1 MTLPTLPLP
10 FPVSEVVPVL
20 LHPAVVH
27 FAVVLPLVILILE
40 LINLI
45 TKRRSLTITVYL
57 LFVLLAGVYIAAYG
71 TGVIDGKN
79 GGLLV
84 SDEGL
89 SHLKEH
95 KNLGIYLLYLS
106 GLPILLK
113 LLTLAIKK
121 PWAKVIYLVSF
132 VAIIALTLYQAKE
145 GGELVYEY
153 GLNVEA
159 KVALD
164 DTVEELQDEMD
175 ELKEQYEEQ
184 IAVLTAQCTE
194 NNDSAEVVA
203 TITNVE
209 NNISTSSQEPVVISE
224 NINQDINSSDSK
236 SKSES
241 NSSK

>member
-1 MTLPTLPLP
+1 MTLPVIPLP
-10 FPVSEVVPVL
+10 FDVPEVIPVL
-20 LHPAVVH
+20 LHPVTVH

-45 TKRRSLTITVYL
+45 TKRKSLTITVYI
-57 LFVLLAGVYIAAYG
+57 LFVLLIGVYVSAYA

-89 SHLKEH
+89 EHLKAH
-95 KNLGIYLLYLS
+95 KLLGIYLLYLS

-113 LLTLAIKK
+113 LLTLVVKK
-121 PWAKVIYLVSF
+121 PWAKIVYLVSF
-132 VAIIALTLYQAKE
+132 VAIIALTVYQAKE

-159 KVALD
+159 KVNLD

-175 ELKEQYEEQ
+175 EMKESYEEQ
-184 IAVLTAQCTE
+184 IAALNEKCASLKSEEQPSQESNETKAVSV
-194 NNDSAEVVA
+194 NVVD
-203 TITNVE
+203 TNV
-209 NNISTSSQEPVVISE
+209 TQLQKPM
-224 NINQDINSSDSK
+224 DSNLTK
-236 SKSES
+236 DES
-241 NSSK
+241 NTTK

>member
-10 FPVSEVVPVL
+10 FPVTEAIPVL
-20 LHPAVVH
+20 LHPVAIH

-45 TKRRSLTITVYL
+45 TKRKSLTITVYI
-57 LFVLLAGVYIAAYG
+57 LFVLMIGIFVAAYS

-79 GGLLV
+79 GGLLM

-89 SHLKEH
+89 EHLKFH
-95 KNLGIYLLYLS
+95 KNIGIYLLYLS
-106 GLPILLK
+106 ALPVLLK
-113 LLTLAIKK
+113 LLTLVIKK
-121 PWAKVIYLVSF
+121 PWAKAVYLVSF
-132 VAIIALTLYQAKE
+132 VGLIALTVYQAKE

-164 DTVEELQDEMD
+164 DKVEEMQDEMD
-175 ELKEQYEEQ
+175 ELKDGYEEK
-184 IAVLTAQCTE
+184 ISALEAKCAE
-194 NNDSAEVVA
+194 NNTTAVVPA
-203 TITNVE
+203 ASQEE
-209 NNISTSSQEPVVISE
+209 NNTSSVKTAVPVTAAEQKVDT
-224 NINQDINSSDSK
+224 NNSNVTKID
-236 SKSES
+236 EV

>member
-1 MTLPTLPLP
+1 MTLPVIPLP
-10 FPVSEVVPVL
+10 FDVPEVIPVL
-20 LHPAVVH
+20 LHPVTVH

-45 TKRRSLTITVYL
+45 TKRKSLTITVYI
-57 LFVLLAGVYIAAYG
+57 LFVLLIGVYVSAYA

-89 SHLKEH
+89 EHLKAH
-95 KNLGIYLLYLS
+95 KLLGIYLLYLS

-113 LLTLAIKK
+113 LLTLVVKK
-121 PWAKVIYLVSF
+121 PWAKIVYLVSF
-132 VAIIALTLYQAKE
+132 VAIIALTVYQAKE

-159 KVALD
+159 KVNLD

-175 ELKEQYEEQ
+175 ELKESYEEQ
-184 IAVLTAQCTE
+184 IAALNEKCASLS
-194 NNDSAEVVA
+194 SAEQPSQERNETKSVPVNVVD
-203 TITNVE
+203 TNV
-209 NNISTSSQEPVVISE
+209 TQLHKPM
-224 NINQDINSSDSK
+224 DSNLTK
-236 SKSES
+236 DES
-241 NSSK
+241 NTTK